1 MKGFNYKDY
10 DGLGLAE
17 LVRKKEVQP
26 IELLEESI
34 KRIDTLNPKINAV
47 INTMYEKARVMADN
61 EQSGPFAGVPTL
73 LKNISQEV
81 EGEPITA
88 GSKAFLSYRAKIDSE
103 YVRRLRKA
111 GVVLV
116 GQTNVPEFALVAY
129 TEPVQYG
136 PTRNPWNLKHTPGGS
151 SGGSA
156 AAVAS
161 GMVPFAGANDGGGS
175 IRIPAS
181 YCGLFGLKPTRGR
194 TPVGPNLGRSW
205 QGASAEHVLTRT
217 VRDSAAMLDQLHG
230 HEKAGAFYTPKYKGS
245 FLDASSTPIDGKLRI
260 AFSVTSP
267 IKTEV
272 HPECRDAVLNSARIL
287 ESMGHDVEEVDAPVD
302 GLKLAKSYLT
312 MYFGETA
319 ATLTSLESILGR
331 KVTYRDVE
339 PSTWL
344 LGLLGKATS
353 AEEFVLSIREW
364 DIAAL
369 QMETFHETYDFY
381 ITPTTAFPPAMIGEL
396 QPTAPEQFLI
406 RTVGR
411 TGLGGL
417 LKKAGIVDQI
427 ARKNLARTPFTQL
440 ANLTGQ
446 PAMSVPMH
454 LTEDGLPIGVQVIAA
469 RGHENLL
476 LQLAGELEQSE
487 HWIDVRQNPLF

>member
-1 MKGFNYKDY
+1 
-10 DGLGLAE
+10 
-17 LVRKKEVQP
+17 
-26 IELLEESI
+26 
-34 KRIDTLNPKINAV
+34 
-47 INTMYEKARVMADN
+47 
-61 EQSGPFAGVPTL
+61 
-73 LKNISQEV
+73 
-81 EGEPITA
+81 
-88 GSKAFLSYRAKIDSE
+88 
-103 YVRRLRKA
+103 
-111 GVVLV
+111 
-116 GQTNVPEFALVAY
+116 
-129 TEPVQYG
+129 
-136 PTRNPWNLKHTPGGS
+136 
-151 SGGSA
+151 
-156 AAVAS
+156 
-161 GMVPFAGANDGGGS
+161 
-175 IRIPAS
+175 
-181 YCGLFGLKPTRGR
+181 
-194 TPVGPNLGRSW
+194 
-205 QGASAEHVLTRT
+205 
-217 VRDSAAMLDQLHG
+217 
-230 HEKAGAFYTPKYKGS
+230 
-245 FLDASSTPIDGKLRI
+245 
-260 AFSVTSP
+260 
-267 IKTEV
+267 
-272 HPECRDAVLNSARIL
+272 
-287 ESMGHDVEEVDAPVD
+287 
-302 GLKLAKSYLT
+302 
-312 MYFGETA
+312 
-319 ATLTSLESILGR
+319 
-331 KVTYRDVE
+331 VTYRDVE

-396 QPTAPEQFLI
+396 QPTASEQFLI